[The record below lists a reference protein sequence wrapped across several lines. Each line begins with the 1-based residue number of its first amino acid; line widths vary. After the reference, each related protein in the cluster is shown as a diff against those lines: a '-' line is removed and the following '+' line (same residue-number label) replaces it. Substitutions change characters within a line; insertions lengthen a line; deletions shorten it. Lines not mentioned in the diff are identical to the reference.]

1 MPISGYFLET
11 WSGKRPGIW
20 VIRSNVHFSKMAGN
34 LGAGNSEKDGNKVPS
49 PDEVFPYFLYKS
61 VSCS

>member
-20 VIRSNVHFSKMAGN
+20 VIRSNVHFPKMAGN
-34 LGAGNSEKDGNKVPS
+34 LGAGNSEKDGIRTKLWNSFWKVNRT
-49 PDEVFPYFLYKS
+49 PYQLEK
-61 VSCS
+61 